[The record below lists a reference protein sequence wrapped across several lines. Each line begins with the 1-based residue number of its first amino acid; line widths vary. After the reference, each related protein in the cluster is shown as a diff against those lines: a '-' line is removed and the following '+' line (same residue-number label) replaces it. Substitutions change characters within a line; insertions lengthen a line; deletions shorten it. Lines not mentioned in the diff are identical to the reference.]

1 MESAVLMANRG
12 LQSVLGATDSGLR
25 LSDYPL
31 SSQRSRGA
39 TRAIL
44 EARKAALGEG
54 TLIRIVAA
62 ERGDDVDLSK
72 CTCPMPIAGAVGVC
86 KCFL

>member
-1 MESAVLMANRG
+1 MAHRG
-12 LQSVLGATDSGLR
+12 VQGALGATDSGLR

-31 SSQRSRGA
+31 GSRRSRGA
-39 TRAIL
+39 ARAIL

-62 ERGDDVDLSK
+62 ERGHDVDLSK
-72 CTCPMPIAGAVGVC
+72 CTCPVPKAGAIGVC